1 MTRFRNLTIA
11 GLILLTVLAAGCKR
25 TETPG
30 ASPVGPSTYA
40 LTFALGANP
49 NILMAGEARPTAIIW
64 AEVTA
69 NGSPAAGRT
78 VYYTIT
84 AGVGEFSDL
93 STRTS
98 VVTDSNGRAEIIY
111 IGPTK
116 YEIDADT
123 TTTIMGQ
130 LETCS
135 PQIIAKTI
143 GLTIML
149 GQ

>member
-11 GLILLTVLAAGCKR
+11 GLILLAVLAAGCKR

-40 LTFALGANP
+40 LTFTLTASP
-49 NILMAGEARPTAIIW
+49 SILLAGEARPTSLIRSV
-64 AEVTA
+64 VTE

-78 VYYTIT
+78 VYFTIIS
-84 AGVGEFSDL
+84 GLGEFGDL
-93 STRTS
+93 TTQTA
-98 VVTDSNGRAEIIY
+98 VVTNSNGLAEIFY

-123 TTTIMGQ
+123 TASIMGQ
-130 LETCS
+130 LETSS
-135 PQIIAKTI
+135 PQIIAKSVD
-143 GLTIML
+143 LTIL
-149 GQ
+149 LSQ